1 MAGIQDLA
9 QYGRGNDS
17 MMAHVTPGEMMV
29 PPEMMARHPDLQK
42 KLYQAYIEEG
52 FDPRQFKVG
61 SGITSLNP
69 VTGKPE
75 YGFFKKLFKLAAP
88 VIGYALGGPMGAAI
102 GGGLSGAAGGGG
114 IKGALK
120 GAALGYVG
128 GSLAAGGAFGET
140 VSGWSGG
147 GISGLGLTGSKTF
160 GGAAG
165 SWGSDAVSRTVASK
179 GVGGAWKHLAKKV
192 ANSPM
197 AMMGLLNSVST
208 EPDAPG
214 SSYVP
219 NTDKG
224 EGFKIDYTDSG
235 ATTDAGT
242 GKHKVT
248 SDTTGYG
255 AYANYD
261 APTLPVN
268 VADYVASP
276 LITPVPMVIG
286 NPNLT
291 EEELMAYYKPVTYSH
306 GGMIKHGTTGTA
318 DDVPIMASK
327 GEFVMTADAVR
338 NAGQGDPRLGAK
350 KLYDLMYSLEGVR

>member
-102 GGGLSGAAGGGG
+102 GGGLAGATSGGG

-128 GSLAAGGAFGET
+128 GSLASGGAFGET
-140 VSGWSGG
+140 VAGWSGG
-147 GISGLGLTGSKTF
+147 GIGGIGSF
-160 GGAAG
+160 GNIGGSAG
-165 SWGSDAVSRTVASK
+165 SWGSDAVSRTVANK

-197 AMMGLLNSVST
+197 AMSALLNSVAT
-208 EPDAPG
+208 EPDAVG

-235 ATTDAGT
+235 ATTDPGT

-276 LITPVPMVIG
+276 LITPTPMVIG

-291 EEELMAYYKPVTYSH
+291 EEELMEYYKPVTYSH

-350 KLYDLMYSLEGVR
+350 KLYDLMYTLEGAR